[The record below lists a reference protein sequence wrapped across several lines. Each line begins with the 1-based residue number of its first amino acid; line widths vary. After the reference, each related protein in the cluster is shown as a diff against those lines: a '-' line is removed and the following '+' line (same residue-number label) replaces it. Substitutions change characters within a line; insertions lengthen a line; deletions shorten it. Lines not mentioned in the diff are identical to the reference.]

1 MQKVLEYIFDGII
14 KGDQV
19 AVRQNVQRAMDEG
32 IEARV
37 ILNEALIAAMEKVG
51 SLFECNEF
59 YVPEMLVSARA
70 MKAGLEI
77 LRPKLM
83 SDDVEETGSVIVGTV
98 QGDLHDIGKK
108 LVAIMLEGAGFKVED
123 LGVDIPPEEFV
134 TAIRDNKV
142 DILAMSALLTTTMTH
157 METTIKAI
165 EEAGVRDRVKI
176 IVGGAPVTDEFAQK
190 IGADGFAPDAS
201 LAVKLAKSLL
211 N

>member
-134 TAIRDNKV
+134 TAIRDNEV